1 MPSMSAYYQLICLL
15 QEFRRNRAVQ
25 LPGDVHRP
33 AARVLHVVRR
43 AQIGVRFCTAGL
55 TVRLKLTDKQQH
67 LAAAFLVVDIAL
79 AGG

>member
-15 QEFRRNRAVQ
+15 QELRRDRAVQ
-25 LPGDVHRP
+25 LPGDIHRP

-43 AQIGVRFCTAGL
+43 TQIGVRLRTAGH

-67 LAAAFLVVDIAL
+67 LAAAIFVVNIAL